1 MKIAKRGEDGQGEGY
16 VRAPT
21 MAEIAAARTRLAGT
35 VRRTAVLR
43 PEALA
48 ARTGGVIALK
58 CEQFQATGAFKA
70 RGATNAVRSLSREEL
85 ARGVATHSSG
95 NHGAA
100 LAWAARE
107 AGARAWIVMPENA
120 VASKRAAVR
129 RLGAEVVDCGP
140 TQTDRERRLAEV
152 LEETGAVL
160 VHPYD
165 DARVIAGQATA
176 TVELLEAEPRI
187 RRLLVPVGGGGLSAG
202 AVLASRWLGR
212 EVEVVGVEPA
222 GADDTRRSL
231 EAGERIALERVE
243 TLADGLRAQVGA
255 ATFPVLQR
263 GLADLV
269 TVGDDDILG
278 AMRWMADEAK
288 LLIEPSSATVIAA
301 LLAGAVPAAGEVTG
315 AILSGG
321 NVDFQG
327 EAWTRSRSCGDTA
340 GMTESPANT

>member
-1 MKIAKRGEDGQGEGY
+1 VKIAKRGEARQDERP

-21 MAEIAAARTRLAGT
+21 MAEIAAARTRLADS
-35 VRRTAVLR
+35 VRRTPVLR
-43 PEALA
+43 CDALEARLG
-48 ARTGGVIALK
+48 RVVALK

-70 RGATNAVRSLSREEL
+70 RGATNAVRSLAPAQL

-100 LAWAARE
+100 LAWAARD
-107 AGARAWIVMPENA
+107 AGAHAWIVMPENA

-129 RLGAEVVDCGP
+129 RLGAEVVPCGP
-140 TQTDRERRLAEV
+140 TQTDREARLAEV
-152 LEETGAVL
+152 VRETGAVV

-176 TVELLEAEPRI
+176 TLELLEAEPRL

-202 AVLASRWLGR
+202 AVLAARWLGR
-212 EVEVVGVEPA
+212 DVEVIGVEPE

-231 EAGERIALERVE
+231 EAGERVALDRVE

-263 GLADLV
+263 GLTDLV
-269 TVGDDDILG
+269 TVGDADILA
-278 AMRWMADEAK
+278 AMRWMADEAR

-301 LLAGAVPAAGEVTG
+301 LLEGSMPAASGITG
-315 AILSGG
+315 AIISGG

-327 EAWTRSRSCGDTA
+327 EAWVQSRDATA
-340 GMTESPANT
+340 VAAASPG